1 MISIAIA
8 NDDSVDLF
16 VSVTDENTSPPN
28 TLPTFR
34 VNAGQSSAIQVQ
46 EDGNGLFRIDTVAT
60 DANDSSRSQSV
71 FGRSGSPG
79 DPVSVSL

>member
-1 MISIAIA
+1 MISISIV

-16 VSVTDENTSPPN
+16 VSVTDDNTSPPN

-46 EDGNGLFRIDTVAT
+46 EDGNGLFRIDTMTT

-71 FGRSGSPG
+71 VGRSASPG